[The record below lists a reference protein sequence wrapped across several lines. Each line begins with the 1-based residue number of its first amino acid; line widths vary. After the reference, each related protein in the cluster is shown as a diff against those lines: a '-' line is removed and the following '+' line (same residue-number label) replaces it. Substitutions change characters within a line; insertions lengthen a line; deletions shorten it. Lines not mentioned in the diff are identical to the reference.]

1 MEETSH
7 SAATQSADA
16 VEPQPAQFIDD
27 YFSYLLWQAAHG
39 VAGQI
44 REDVRAAGIPTPIWR
59 SLVGLYDSDG
69 MTVGDLAAAV
79 SVLQPTMTKVID
91 RMERDGYVTRKTG
104 RDDRRKTLIHIT
116 PEGKKLIRDLL
127 PVAKAHERAL
137 LENYSDK
144 EVATLKR
151 MLRELIERSQQPWR

>member
-1 MEETSH
+1 MVEKSH
-7 SAATQSADA
+7 SAATQQDA
-16 VEPQPAQFIDD
+16 EAKQQPSRFVDD

-44 REDVRAAGIPTPIWR
+44 RQEVRAAGIATPVWR
-59 SLVGLYDSDG
+59 ALVALNDG
-69 MTVGDLAAAV
+69 VGQTVGDLAAAV

-116 PEGKKLIRDLL
+116 ADGKKLIRDLL

-137 LENYSDK
+137 LSDYTDK

-151 MLRELIERSQQPWR
+151 MLRELIARSQKPWR

>member
-7 SAATQSADA
+7 NVGARQAETPDETSPRF
-16 VEPQPAQFIDD
+16 VDD

-44 REDVRAAGIPTPIWR
+44 RQEVRAAGIATPVWR
-59 SLVGLYDSDG
+59 ALVALNDG
-69 MTVGDLAAAV
+69 VGQTVGDLAAAV

-104 RDDRRKTLIHIT
+104 HDDRRKTLIHIT
-116 PEGKKLIRDLL
+116 ANGKKLIRDLL

-137 LENYSDK
+137 LSNYSDE
-144 EVATLKR
+144 EVARLKGI
-151 MLRELIERSQQPWR
+151 LRDLIERSQRPWK

>member
-7 SAATQSADA
+7 NAATRQDA
-16 VEPQPAQFIDD
+16 EAEPQQARFVDD

-44 REDVRAAGIPTPIWR
+44 RQEVRAAGIATPVWR
-59 SLVGLYDSDG
+59 ALVALNDG
-69 MTVGDLAAAV
+69 VGQTVGDLAAAV

-116 PEGKKLIRDLL
+116 ADGKKLIRDLL

-137 LENYSDK
+137 LASYSDT

-151 MLRELIERSQQPWR
+151 MLRELIARSQKPWR